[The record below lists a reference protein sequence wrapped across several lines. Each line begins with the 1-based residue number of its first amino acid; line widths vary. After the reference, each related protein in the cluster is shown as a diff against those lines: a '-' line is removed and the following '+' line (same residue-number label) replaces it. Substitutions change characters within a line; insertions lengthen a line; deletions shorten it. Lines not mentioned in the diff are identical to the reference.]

1 MRLSNVTTGVIA
13 AAVALTLGSIEVKAQ
28 DTTTTNRDT
37 TTMTSR
43 TRRARRTARSTTR
56 IRVSKEQTSTGEVT
70 PTPAPTPTVN
80 QDSINAANAERARQD
95 SIAAAD
101 RARQDSIANAE
112 RMRQDSIAAAERAR
126 QDSIARADSIA
137 AAERAWRMRQIG
149 GFYWGLAAGIAEPTQ
164 NVDIAHNTG
173 FNAEMP
179 FGIDPIGSPLGL
191 RFDVGYT
198 TFANRADYFGANTSG
213 RPQVW
218 SGSADLKLRLPV
230 VQRFI
235 HRASLYALGGATY
248 YHYKNLTLVQ
258 QGGGTT
264 VTSPDWSN
272 KLGWNAGGGLSF
284 GWGRT
289 NLFVESRYM
298 TFSNGGLKGGHVPIV
313 LGFSWF

>member
-1 MRLSNVTTGVIA
+1 MRISNVTTGVIA
-13 AAVALTLGSIEVKAQ
+13 AAVALTLGSIQAKAQ
-28 DTTTTNRDT
+28 DTTTNRDT
-37 TTMTSR
+37 STM
-43 TRRARRTARSTTR
+43 TRRARRAHSTTR
-56 IRVSKEQTSTGEVT
+56 IRVSKEQTSTGEV
-70 PTPAPTPTVN
+70 TPAPTPTVN

-95 SIAAAD
+95 SIAAAE

-149 GFYWGLAAGIAEPTQ
+149 GFYWGLAAGVAEPTQ

-173 FNAEMP
+173 FNAELP
-179 FGIDPIGSPLGL
+179 FGVDPIGSPLGL

-213 RPQVW
+213 RPQIW

-235 HRASLYALGGATY
+235 RRASLYALGGATY
-248 YHYKNLTLVQ
+248 YHYKNLTLVP
-258 QGGGTT
+258 QGGGTA
-264 VTSPDWSN
+264 VPSNDWSN

-298 TFSNGGLKGGHVPIV
+298 TFSHEGLKGGHVPIV
-313 LGFSWF
+313 LGFTWF

>member
-1 MRLSNVTTGVIA
+1 MRISNVTTGVIA

-37 TTMTSR
+37 ASMTS

-70 PTPAPTPTVN
+70 PTPAPMPTVN

-137 AAERAWRMRQIG
+137 AAERAFRLRQIG
-149 GFYWGLAAGIAEPTQ
+149 GFYWGLAAGVAEPTQ

-173 FNAEMP
+173 FNIDMP
-179 FGIDPIGSPLGL
+179 FGVDPIGSPLGL

-198 TFANRADYFGANTSG
+198 SFANRSDFFGANTSG

-235 HRASLYALGGATY
+235 HRANLYALGGATY
-248 YHYKNLTLVQ
+248 YHYKNLTLVP
-258 QGGGTT
+258 QGGGTA
-264 VTSPDWSN
+264 VPSDDWAN

-298 TFSNGGLKGGHVPIV
+298 TFSHEGLKGGHVPIV

>member
-28 DTTTTNRDT
+28 DTTTTRDT
-37 TTMTSR
+37 TVRTT
-43 TRRARRTARSTTR
+43 TRRARSTTR

-70 PTPAPTPTVN
+70 PTPTVN

-95 SIAAAD
+95 SIAAAE

-112 RMRQDSIAAAERAR
+112 RMRQDSIAAAEKAR

-137 AAERAWRMRQIG
+137 AAEAAFRMRPIG
-149 GFYWGLAAGIAEPTQ
+149 GFYWGLGAGVAEPTQ
-164 NVDIAHNTG
+164 NVDVAHNTG
-173 FNAEMP
+173 FNALLP
-179 FGIDPIGSPLGL
+179 FGWDPIGSPLGL

-198 TFANRADYFGANTSG
+198 TFANRSSYFGANTSG

-218 SGSADLKLRLPV
+218 SGSADLKLHLPV
-230 VQRFI
+230 LQRFI
-235 HRASLYALGGATY
+235 RRASLYAVGGATY

-264 VTSPDWSN
+264 ISSPDWEN
-272 KLGWNAGGGLSF
+272 KLGWNAGGGLGF

-298 TFSNGGLKGGHVPIV
+298 TFSTGGLKGGHVPIV
-313 LGFSWF
+313 LGVSFF